1 MSITKEETASLSARV
16 YALVKACPQGRVT
29 TYGWI
34 AGALGYPRGARMVGW
49 IMAATPANL
58 NVPAQRVI
66 SKDGA
71 LTGARAFGA
80 RDRMRTLLEADGV
93 TIGEDGRV
101 DMERYGWDPQRDLTP
116 DEVDAIVAGAKNL
129 KATPPESLLRQ
140 LNDDPA
146 SPFKETVEQQPS
158 LFDDQPES

>member
-49 IMAATPANL
+49 IMAATPAHL

-66 SKDGA
+66 GKDGT

-80 RDRMRTLLEADGV
+80 RDRMRKLLEADGV
-93 TIGEDGRV
+93 PFGEDGRV
-101 DMERYGWDPQRDLTP
+101 DMQRYGWDPQRDLTP
-116 DEVDAIVAGAKNL
+116 DELDAILASAKNL
-129 KATPPESLLRQ
+129 KASPPENLIRQ

-146 SPFKETVEQQPS
+146 SPFKDAPEQQPS
-158 LFDDQPES
+158 LFDTEPGS

>member
-1 MSITKEETASLSARV
+1 MSITKEETTSLSARV
-16 YALVKACPQGRVT
+16 YALAKACPQGRVT

-49 IMAATPANL
+49 IMAATPAHL

-66 SKDGA
+66 SKDGT

-80 RDRMRTLLEADGV
+80 RDRMRKLLEADGV
-93 TIGEDGRV
+93 TFSEDGRV
-101 DMERYGWDPQRDLTP
+101 DMQRYGWNPQRDLTP
-116 DEVDAIVAGAKNL
+116 DELDAILAGAKNL
-129 KATPPESLLRQ
+129 NAAPPETLIRQ

-146 SPFKETVEQQPS
+146 SPFKETPEQQPS
-158 LFDDQPES
+158 LFDDEAES